1 MSDDEDTSP
10 LLPGE
15 LEGALAQAM
24 QSAVGSLDNLR
35 VTLRRHVRGRR
46 RRGAS
51 LPAIDR
57 ELQLLV
63 ERIEQH
69 ARHSSDD
76 SGDGDLVAQIKK
88 WNKAFYSGGDGSIK

>member
-15 LEGALAQAM
+15 LEGALARAM
-24 QSAVGSLDNLR
+24 ESAVGSFDNLR
-35 VTLRRHVRGRR
+35 ITLRRHVRGRR

-51 LPAIDR
+51 LPSIDR

-63 ERIEQH
+63 ERIEQR
-69 ARHSSDD
+69 AGDD
-76 SGDGDLVAQIKK
+76 SGDG
-88 WNKAFYSGGDGSIK
+88 SIK